1 MDLTIEP
8 TLLHGTVPAI
18 ASKSAAHRM
27 LLAAA
32 LSHRPTTLEH
42 LDLSNDILATMQCL
56 KAMGATVCHNQTTAR
71 ILPGRF
77 TKKCRLP
84 CGESG
89 TTLRFLLPVVSA
101 LGIQGDFI
109 MEGRLPQRPLGPLDQ
124 ELERHGITFFRP
136 SADCL
141 QIRGV
146 LSPGEYVLPGNVSSQ
161 FISGLLFALP
171 LLSEE
176 STLTITEPLQ
186 SAPYVEMTL
195 EILNQFGIH
204 IPFKDGTFQIKPG
217 IYAGNASLSVE
228 GDWSNA
234 AFWLTAAH
242 LGSDLTVTNL
252 QWNSAQ
258 GDKAIVSL
266 LPKLGKG
273 SVIDAAQIPDLI
285 PILAVA
291 AANAR
296 SETHFIHAQR
306 LRMKESDRIESVC
319 HLINGLGGCA
329 IAAQDSLTIHGSGLR
344 GGVVRTFGDHRIAMA
359 GAIAATVCKESVII
373 LDAQVVKKSYP
384 NFWRDYRNLG
394 GTIKEH
400 THE

>member
-8 TLLHGTVPAI
+8 TLLRGTVRAI
-18 ASKSAAHRM
+18 ASKSAAHRI

-32 LSHRPTTLEH
+32 LSHCPTTLEH
-42 LDLSNDILATMQCL
+42 LDLSDDIRATIQCL
-56 KAMGATVCHNQTTAR
+56 KAMGAAVCHNQTTAR
-71 ILPGRF
+71 ILPGSFAKR
-77 TKKCRLP
+77 CRLP
-84 CGESG
+84 CRESG

-109 MEGRLPQRPLGPLDQ
+109 MDGRLPLRPLGPLEQ
-124 ELERHGITFFRP
+124 ELERHGMTFFRP
-136 SADCL
+136 GADCL
-141 QIRGV
+141 QVRGV
-146 LSPGEYVLPGNVSSQ
+146 LSPGEYILPGNVSSQ

-176 STLTITEPLQ
+176 STLAVSGPLQ
-186 SAPYVEMTL
+186 SASYVEMTL
-195 EILNQFGIH
+195 EILEQFGIH
-204 IPFKDGTFQIKPG
+204 IPFRNGIFQIKPG
-217 IYAGNASLSVE
+217 IYAASGSLPVE

-234 AFWLTAAH
+234 AFWLTASH
-242 LGSDLTVTNL
+242 LGSNLTVTGL
-252 QWNSAQ
+252 QPKSTQ
-258 GDKAIVSL
+258 GDRAIVSL
-266 LPKLGKG
+266 LSELGAG

-291 AANAR
+291 AANAGG
-296 SETHFIHAQR
+296 ETHFIHAQR

-344 GGVVRTFGDHRIAMA
+344 GGVVHTFGDHRIAMA
-359 GAIAATVCKESVII
+359 GAIAATVCKEPVTI
-373 LDAQVVKKSYP
+373 LDSQVVKKSYP
-384 NFWRDYRNLG
+384 NFWKDYRNLG